1 MKLEQ
6 VLLFKNI
13 LLIIL
18 PVLLVIIVMNIDWK
32 ENLLKAGESGA
43 DFVGRILK
51 KSKLNYFNFHSIQK
65 FLKTRGAVYMF
76 GEMATPVTFLLVK
89 LLAFLLLFMVG
100 ISFNSIPAGLILGV
114 LGFFMPDILLNISNS
129 MDNDTMLSDIKCIY
143 DTLRIQTKAGVFLS
157 ASLCECYLAVKNR
170 RLKSALLE
178 LTNDISTRR
187 EIDDALERFNEKFD
201 FGQIDIFCIVI
212 RQSMESGRSVKVLE
226 DLSLQMNDLQRA
238 INMKEKEALDRKV
251 QVIEL
256 MLFVGL
262 LAVTVYSL
270 GVEII
275 SSALIF

>member
-32 ENLLKAGESGA
+32 ENLSKAGESGA

-76 GEMATPVTFLLVK
+76 GEMATPVTFLMVK

-100 ISFNSIPAGLILGV
+100 ISFNSVPAGLLLGV
-114 LGFFMPDILLNISNS
+114 LGFFMPDILLNVSNS

-256 MLFVGL
+256 MLFIGL

-270 GVEII
+270 GVEVI

>member
-6 VLLFKNI
+6 VLIFKNI

-32 ENLLKAGESGA
+32 ENLSKAGESGA

-100 ISFNSIPAGLILGV
+100 ISFNSVPAGLTLGV
-114 LGFFMPDILLNISNS
+114 IGFFMPDILLNVSNS

-270 GVEII
+270 GVEVI
-275 SSALIF
+275 SSALVF

>member
-6 VLLFKNI
+6 VILFKNV

-32 ENLLKAGESGA
+32 ENLSKAGESGA

-51 KSKLNYFNFHSIQK
+51 KSKLNYLNFQSIQK
-65 FLKTRGAVYMF
+65 FLQTRGAVYMF
-76 GEMATPVTFLLVK
+76 GDMATPVTFLLIK

-100 ISFNSIPAGLILGV
+100 LSFKSVPAGLLLGMI
-114 LGFFMPDILLNISNS
+114 GFFMPDILLNVSNS

-187 EIDDALERFNEKFD
+187 DIDDALERFNEKFAS
-201 FGQIDIFCIVI
+201 GQIDIFCIVI

-226 DLSLQMNDLQRA
+226 DLSLQMNDLQHA
-238 INMKEKEALDRKV
+238 INLKEKEALDRKV

-256 MLFVGL
+256 LLFVGL

-270 GVEII
+270 GVEVI

>member
-32 ENLLKAGESGA
+32 ENLSKAGESGA

-100 ISFNSIPAGLILGV
+100 ISFDSIPAGLILGV
-114 LGFFMPDILLNISNS
+114 IGFFMPDIHLNVSNS

-256 MLFVGL
+256 MLFIGL

-270 GVEII
+270 GVEVI

>member
-6 VLLFKNI
+6 VLIFKNI

-18 PVLLVIIVMNIDWK
+18 PVLLLIIVMNIDWK
-32 ENLLKAGESGA
+32 ENLSKAGESGA

-100 ISFNSIPAGLILGV
+100 ISFDSIPAGLILGV
-114 LGFFMPDILLNISNS
+114 IGFFMPDILLNVSNS

-187 EIDDALERFNEKFD
+187 KIDDALERFNEKFD

-270 GVEII
+270 GVEVI

>member
-32 ENLLKAGESGA
+32 ENLSKAGESGA

-100 ISFNSIPAGLILGV
+100 ISFNSVLVGLILGV
-114 LGFFMPDILLNISNS
+114 IGFFIPDILLNVSNS
-129 MDNDTMLSDIKCIY
+129 MDNDTMLPDIKCIY

-256 MLFVGL
+256 MLFIGL

-270 GVEII
+270 GVEVI

>member
-6 VLLFKNI
+6 VLIFKNI

-32 ENLLKAGESGA
+32 ENLSKAGESGA

-100 ISFNSIPAGLILGV
+100 ISFDSISVGLILGV
-114 LGFFMPDILLNISNS
+114 IGFFMPDILLNVSNS

-238 INMKEKEALDRKV
+238 INMKDKEALDRKV
-251 QVIEL
+251 QIIEL
-256 MLFVGL
+256 LIFMGL

-270 GVEII
+270 GVEVM
-275 SSALIF
+275 SSVLVF

>member
-6 VLLFKNI
+6 ILLFKNI

-32 ENLLKAGESGA
+32 ENLSKAGESGV

-100 ISFNSIPAGLILGV
+100 ISFDSIPAGLILGV

-212 RQSMESGRSVKVLE
+212 RQSMESGRSIKVLE
-226 DLSLQMNDLQRA
+226 DLSMQMNDLQRA

-256 MLFVGL
+256 MLFIGL

-270 GVEII
+270 GVEVI

>member
-6 VLLFKNI
+6 VILFKNV

-32 ENLLKAGESGA
+32 ENLSKAGESGA

-51 KSKLNYFNFHSIQK
+51 KSKLNYLNFQSIQK
-65 FLKTRGAVYMF
+65 FLQTRGAVYMF
-76 GEMATPVTFLLVK
+76 GDMATPVTFLLIK

-100 ISFNSIPAGLILGV
+100 LSFKSVPAGLLLGMI
-114 LGFFMPDILLNISNS
+114 GFFMPDILLNVSNS

-187 EIDDALERFNEKFD
+187 DIDDALERFNEKFD
-201 FGQIDIFCIVI
+201 SGQIDIFCIVI

-226 DLSLQMNDLQRA
+226 DLSLQMNDLQHA
-238 INMKEKEALDRKV
+238 INLKEKEALDRKV

-256 MLFVGL
+256 LLFVGL

-270 GVEII
+270 GVEVI

>member
-6 VLLFKNI
+6 VLIFKNI

-32 ENLLKAGESGA
+32 ENLSKAGESGA

-100 ISFNSIPAGLILGV
+100 ISFDSIPVGLILGV
-114 LGFFMPDILLNISNS
+114 LGFFLPDILLNVSNS

-256 MLFVGL
+256 MLFIGL

-270 GVEII
+270 GVEVI

>member
-18 PVLLVIIVMNIDWK
+18 PVLLVIIVMNIGWK
-32 ENLLKAGESGA
+32 ENLSKAGESGA

-100 ISFNSIPAGLILGV
+100 ISFDSIPAGLILGV
-114 LGFFMPDILLNISNS
+114 IGFFMPDILLNVSNS

-256 MLFVGL
+256 MLFIGL

-270 GVEII
+270 GVEVI

>member
-6 VLLFKNI
+6 VLIFKNI

-32 ENLLKAGESGA
+32 ENLSKAGESGA

-100 ISFNSIPAGLILGV
+100 ISFDSIPAGLILGV

-187 EIDDALERFNEKFD
+187 EIDDALERFNDKFD

-251 QVIEL
+251 QIIEL
-256 MLFVGL
+256 MLFIGL

-270 GVEII
+270 GVEVI

>member
-18 PVLLVIIVMNIDWK
+18 PILLVIIVMNIDWK
-32 ENLLKAGESGA
+32 DNLSKAGESGA

-51 KSKLNYFNFHSIQK
+51 KSKLNYFNFQSIQK

-76 GEMATPVTFLLVK
+76 GKMATPVTFLLVK

-100 ISFNSIPAGLILGV
+100 ISFNSVPAGLTLGV
-114 LGFFMPDILLNISNS
+114 IGFFMPDILLNVSNS

-270 GVEII
+270 GVEVI

>member
-32 ENLLKAGESGA
+32 ENLSKAGESGA

-65 FLKTRGAVYMF
+65 FLKIRGAVYMF

-100 ISFNSIPAGLILGV
+100 ISFDSIPAGLILGV
-114 LGFFMPDILLNISNS
+114 IGFFLPDILLNVSNS
-129 MDNDTMLSDIKCIY
+129 IDNDTMLSDIKCIY

-256 MLFVGL
+256 MLFIGL

-270 GVEII
+270 GVEVI

>member
-6 VLLFKNI
+6 VLIFKNI
-13 LLIIL
+13 LLFIL

-32 ENLLKAGESGA
+32 ENLSKAGESGA

-100 ISFNSIPAGLILGV
+100 ISFDSISVGLILGV
-114 LGFFMPDILLNISNS
+114 IGFFMPHILLNVSNS

-256 MLFVGL
+256 MLFIGL

-270 GVEII
+270 GVEVI

>member
-6 VLLFKNI
+6 VLVFKNI

-32 ENLLKAGESGA
+32 ENLSKAGESGA

-100 ISFNSIPAGLILGV
+100 ISFDSIPAGLILGV
-114 LGFFMPDILLNISNS
+114 IGFFMPDILLNVSNS

-187 EIDDALERFNEKFD
+187 KIDDALERFNEKFD

-256 MLFVGL
+256 MLFIGL

-270 GVEII
+270 GVEVI

>member
-32 ENLLKAGESGA
+32 ENLSKAGESGA

-76 GEMATPVTFLLVK
+76 GEMATPVIFLLVK

-100 ISFNSIPAGLILGV
+100 ISFDSIPVGLILGV
-114 LGFFMPDILLNISNS
+114 IGFFMPDILLNVSNS
-129 MDNDTMLSDIKCIY
+129 MDNDTMLSDIKCVY
-143 DTLRIQTKAGVFLS
+143 DTLRIQSKAGVFLS

-212 RQSMESGRSVKVLE
+212 RQSMESGRSIKVLE
-226 DLSLQMNDLQRA
+226 DLSMQMNDLQRA

-256 MLFVGL
+256 MLFIGL

-270 GVEII
+270 GVEVI

>member
-6 VLLFKNI
+6 VLIFKNI

-32 ENLLKAGESGA
+32 ENLSKAGESGA

-100 ISFNSIPAGLILGV
+100 ISFNSVPAGLILGV
-114 LGFFMPDILLNISNS
+114 LGFFLPDILLNVSNS

-143 DTLRIQTKAGVFLS
+143 DTLRLQTKAGVFLS

-256 MLFVGL
+256 MLFIGL

-270 GVEII
+270 GVEVI